1 MNHEQAREIIKQAE
15 AEIVVDEDEGTATIN
30 VTVTIEELQAIS
42 QLLEYS
48 A

>member
-1 MNHEQAREIIKQAE
+1 MDHQQAREIIARAE
-15 AEIVVDEDEGTATIN
+15 AEIVVDEDAATASISG
-30 VTVTIEELQAIS
+30 TVTLEELLGIT